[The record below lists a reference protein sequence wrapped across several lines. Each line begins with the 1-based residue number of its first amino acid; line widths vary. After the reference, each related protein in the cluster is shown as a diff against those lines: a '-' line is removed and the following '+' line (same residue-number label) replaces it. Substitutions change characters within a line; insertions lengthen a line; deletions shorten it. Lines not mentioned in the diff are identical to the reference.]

1 MKKNVK
7 HFLVLT
13 ALAAGAIH
21 ATNRFI
27 DMTAGMKNLLS
38 TDSGSF
44 YKWKNGDIYYSKHG
58 SGSPILLVHDLSPDS
73 SSFEWSKVIHKLTK
87 NHTVYTIDL
96 LGCGRSDKPYLT
108 YTNFMYVQLLT
119 DFVKNVIKE
128 KTSVIATGSSCSF
141 TIMANQMEKELF
153 DEIICIN
160 PDSLNVC
167 SETPD
172 KVAQLRKWLLESPI
186 LGTFIYNIEMSR
198 KNIDLVFRQQ
208 YFQRPQLISSKY
220 EDIYFESAHRGG
232 SRGKYL
238 QASIY
243 GKYTNISIT
252 HALPKIDKPIHF
264 IGSRGYRNSVE
275 TLSSYVNYN
284 SKFETAYLSNCGRLP
299 QLEVPEKLCQVI
311 EQFMEN

>member
-13 ALAAGAIH
+13 TLAACAIH

-58 SGSPILLVHDLSPDS
+58 SGSPVLLVHDLSPDS
-73 SSFEWSKVIHKLTK
+73 SSFEWSKIIHKLSA

-96 LGCGRSDKPYLT
+96 LGCGRSDKPCLT
-108 YTNFMYVQLLT
+108 YTNYMYVQLLT

-128 KTSVIATGSSCSF
+128 KTNVIATGSSCSF
-141 TIMANQMEKELF
+141 TIMANHMEKDLF
-153 DEIICIN
+153 GEVICIN
-160 PDSLNVC
+160 PDSLTSCN
-167 SETPD
+167 ETPD
-172 KVAQLRKWLLESPI
+172 KLSQVRKGLLESPI
-186 LGTFIYNIEMSR
+186 LGTFIYNIEMSK
-198 KNIDLVFRQQ
+198 KNIDLCFRQQ
-208 YFQRPQLISSKY
+208 YYQRPQLISSKY
-220 EDIYFESAHRGG
+220 EDIYFESAHKGG
-232 SRGKYL
+232 SKGRYL

-252 HALPKIDKPIHF
+252 HALPKIEKPIHL

-275 TLSSYVNYN
+275 ILDSYLHYN
-284 SKFETAYLSNCGRLP
+284 PNFETAYLSNCGHLP
-299 QLEVPEKLCQVI
+299 QLESPDKLYQVI
-311 EQFMEN
+311 EQFLES